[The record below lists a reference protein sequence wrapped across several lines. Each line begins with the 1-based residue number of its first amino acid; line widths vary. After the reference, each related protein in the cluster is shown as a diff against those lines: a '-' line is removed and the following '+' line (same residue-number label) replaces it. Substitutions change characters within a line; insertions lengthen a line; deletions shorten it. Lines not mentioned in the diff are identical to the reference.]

1 MIELAL
7 PAGSLETG
15 LTAFNSGAD
24 AIYFGLKEFSAR
36 KGAINFSFDDL
47 SRIRRFSQENGKKI
61 YITINTLLSDDDLPS
76 LIPLLDEV
84 SFYGNDGIIVQ
95 DLGIAKII
103 KDYYPSLS
111 LHGSTQLAVHT
122 TEGVKE
128 LQDLGFKRVVLS
140 RELSLKEIEK
150 IRNDCPDIELK
161 TFIHGALCY
170 GFSGL
175 CSASFLKCN
184 RSANGGECAQICRS
198 WFIDEESG
206 KKGYYFSMED
216 LKSGE
221 YILELDKIGIDSV
234 KVEGRLKSPEYVAAT
249 ARYYRSLLD
258 NARVNKEDENSL
270 YTTFLRKSGPGYYD
284 YKKDRDSLLSSNY
297 PGHYG
302 KYIGTVKEE
311 RANKIVVETKERVE
325 NHDGLQYF
333 VNNSGLL
340 EAVKFSSVVIDKN
353 KDSITLRKET
363 KDSLIGKKIYKI
375 SDSTKREKTPSIN
388 IPHYRKPVDITIT
401 LKDDSIEAT
410 CGDIC
415 EKENITL
422 SSSNNILDIPRLFEK
437 HFSESGDSLFT
448 LSKLT
453 LNNLSS
459 FSSPFI
465 PPSFI
470 KSFRRA
476 FYKKMDDSRKKEE
489 LTLPSFKEEKRML
502 LPERSLLSSDLPWSI
517 KAKKIGNY
525 SYITFPPITFDEEKV
540 WKEVEEEAK
549 KNENV
554 IIGLNN
560 ISQVRF
566 AKKHP
571 EYSYFADVYLYLSNA
586 FASSLIEKEIPTL
599 LGGYLWFERKEK
611 TLSWPFTPTV
621 CNYNPP
627 YFISRAC
634 YRHDAKKLSCKG
646 CKRNEN
652 YHIRQREEKYIVKVR
667 DCITIVSRI
676 ED

>member
-7 PAGSLETG
+7 PAGSLESG

-24 AIYFGLKEFSAR
+24 AIYFGLKDFSAR

-47 SRIRRFSQENGKKI
+47 SKIRRFSLENGKKI
-61 YITINTLLSDDDLPS
+61 YITINTLLSDSDLPS
-76 LIPLLDEV
+76 LIRLLDEV

-95 DLGIAKII
+95 DLGLSRII
-103 KDYYPSLS
+103 KKYYPSLS

-128 LQDLGFKRVVLS
+128 LQDLGFERVVLS

-150 IRNDCPDIELK
+150 IRKDCPDIELK

-184 RSANGGECAQICRS
+184 RSANGGECAQLCRS
-198 WFIDEESG
+198 WFVDEESG
-206 KKGYYFSMED
+206 EKGYYFSMED

-221 YILELDKIGIDSV
+221 YILELNKIGIDSV

-258 NARVNKEDENSL
+258 RGFANKEDEDSL
-270 YTTFLRKSGPGYYD
+270 YTTFLRKSGLGYYD

-302 KYIGTVKEE
+302 KYIGIVTEE
-311 RANKIVVETKERVE
+311 RQNKMVVETKERVE
-325 NHDGLQYF
+325 SHDGLQYF

-340 EAVKFSSVVIDKN
+340 EAVKFSSVILDKN
-353 KDSITLRKET
+353 KNYITLKKET
-363 KDSLIGKKIYKI
+363 RDSLIGKKIYKI
-375 SDSTKREKTPSIN
+375 SDSTKKEKTPSIN

-401 LKDDSIEAT
+401 LRDDSIEAES
-410 CGDIC
+410 GDIH
-415 EKENITL
+415 EKKTITL
-422 SSSNNILDIPRLFEK
+422 SPSNNSLDIASLFEK
-437 HFSESGDSLFT
+437 HFSQSGESLFT

-453 LNNLSS
+453 LKNLSS

-476 FYKKMDDSRKKEE
+476 FYQKMDEMKKEE
-489 LTLPSFKEEKRML
+489 LILPSFNEEKRML
-502 LPERSLLSSDLPWSI
+502 LPKRSLLSSDLPWST
-517 KAKKIGNY
+517 KAKKIGEYN
-525 SYITFPPITFDEEKV
+525 YITFPPVTFNEEKV

-549 KNENV
+549 QNENV
-554 IIGLNN
+554 IIGINN

-571 EYSYFADVYLYLSNA
+571 EYLYFADIYLYLSNA
-586 FASSLIEKEIPTL
+586 FAASLIEEEIPTL
-599 LGGYLWFERKEK
+599 IGGYLWFERKEK
-611 TLSWPFTPTV
+611 TLSWPFTPTA
-621 CNYNPP
+621 CNYDPP

-634 YRHDAKKLSCKG
+634 YRHDAKSLSCKG
-646 CKRNEN
+646 CSRNEN
-652 YHIRQREEKYIVKVR
+652 YYISQRSEKYIVKVR
-667 DCITIVSRI
+667 DCITVVSRI
-676 ED
+676 DD